1 MRPAAGYR
9 PDTRHCALS
18 CPAGLPCTG
27 RLPAA
32 HRTDALGGAAGP
44 PARDPPALKILMYMA
59 FRGPLVRAL
68 CMVTVGPGM
77 VDQAAA
83 SLRRKRGPV
92 KDILVVTG
100 RADIC
105 ILLQGSIDEI
115 NSMIIDFKRI
125 TGIVT
130 TETMIEVEVNMGW

>member
-1 MRPAAGYR
+1 M
-9 PDTRHCALS
+9 
-18 CPAGLPCTG
+18 
-27 RLPAA
+27 
-32 HRTDALGGAAGP
+32 
-44 PARDPPALKILMYMA
+44 I
-59 FRGPLVRAL
+59 
-68 CMVTVGPGM
+68 TVGPGM
-77 VDQAAA
+77 VDQAVA

-105 ILLQGSIDEI
+105 ILLQGSINEI

-125 TGIVT
+125 NGIVT